1 MTFFK
6 KNFQLLRESRGL
18 TLDDVAA
25 ACKCTKQTVQKW
37 EKHPSLKPRPA
48 KIPALCKILNCLE
61 SDLVHYGPVE
71 KAMIDYNS
79 KAEAVKS
86 LLFGADV
93 FDQIADIQR
102 AVQRRDTLS
111 KKDPNFA
118 AAVADENAE
127 IQDNL
132 RSMFQK
138 ICRQLKVADLPEN
151 AFDDFRFGL
160 LRALIKS
167 DLPAEAKDKALQ
179 VVESYHP

>member
-1 MTFFK
+1 MVFFK
-6 KNFQLLRESRGL
+6 KNLKQIRESRGL
-18 TLDDVAA
+18 TLSQVAA
-25 ACKCTKQTVQKW
+25 ACDVSQSIVSRW
-37 EKHPSLKPRPA
+37 EQEGKSCPRPA

-79 KAEAVKS
+79 KAEAVRQ

-93 FDQIADIQR
+93 ADQIADILR
-102 AVQRRDTLS
+102 AVQRRDSLS
-111 KKDPNFA
+111 KRDPNYA

-138 ICRQLKVADLPEN
+138 ICRSLKVADLPDN

-179 VVESYHP
+179 VVESYHT